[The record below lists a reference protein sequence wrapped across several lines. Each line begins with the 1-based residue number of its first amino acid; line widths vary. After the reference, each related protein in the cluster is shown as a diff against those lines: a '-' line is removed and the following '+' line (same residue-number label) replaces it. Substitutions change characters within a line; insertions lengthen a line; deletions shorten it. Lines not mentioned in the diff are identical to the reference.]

1 MGKAR
6 IIVFL
11 LTALPSLLEAQS
23 FYAVRRNRELI
34 LNVGTGTANYFG
46 ELVNPH
52 QLGAVRPN
60 IVVGAELFLTPR
72 IASRAELTWFNIS
85 GNDAKA
91 NTQDRRDRNLSFTS
105 SNWEF
110 NVSGIVNLVPMG
122 HRFYQ
127 RSLLNFYGFGGIAL
141 FYMNPKAELDGKK
154 YALQSVQT
162 EGVKYSRFQP
172 AIPLGFGV
180 KIKYGPFFNI
190 CLEGGYRFT
199 FTDHMDD
206 VSSRH
211 YVDPTS
217 LKSETAVRLSDRIKE
232 GYYKR
237 GKTDDQIPAAYQDGG
252 WHNGKPWRRGDPT
265 HNDGY
270 FLMNVKVQYYLPY
283 EIFHTSQRKLYNQ
296 KRKAIYRKSRRR

>member
-11 LTALPSLLEAQS
+11 LMALPSLLEAQS

-60 IVVGAELFLTPR
+60 IVVGAEYFLTPR
-72 IASRAELTWFNIS
+72 IASRAELTWFNIAGS
-85 GNDAKA
+85 DSKA
-91 NTQDRRDRNLSFTS
+91 NDQDRRNRNLSFTS

-110 NVSGIVNLVPMG
+110 NVCGVVNLSPMG

-141 FYMNPKAELDGKK
+141 LYMNPKTEFEGKK
-154 YALQSVQT
+154 YALQPLQT

-172 AIPLGFGV
+172 TIPLGFGI

-190 CLEGGYRFT
+190 CLEGGYRIT
-199 FTDHMDD
+199 FTDHLDD
-206 VSSRH
+206 VSARK
-211 YVDPTS
+211 YPDPNT
-217 LKSETAVRLSDRIKE
+217 LKSQMSINLSDRILE
-232 GYYKR
+232 GYDER
-237 GKTDDQIPAAYQDGG
+237 HEDVPPAYVNGG
-252 WHNGKPWRRGDPT
+252 QGPASHGPWRRGDPT
-265 HNDGY
+265 RKDGY
-270 FLMNVKVQYYLPY
+270 FLMNIKVQYYLPY
-283 EIFHTSQRKLYNQ
+283 EVFHTSQRKLYNQ